1 MAPELVHLGGDFH
14 CYASG
19 VDEARFIYREI
30 FQDRSYGGPDLPSE
44 PLIVDV
50 GANIGL
56 FSLYM
61 KQRHPGAQIL
71 AFEPAPE
78 TFDVL
83 TRNLDLHGA
92 SGVAAHR
99 CALGADRHTATL
111 TYYPNVPGNSTLRA
125 MDKVRDQEIL
135 REHFGVVKVEGWF
148 RDPVEVE
155 VPVHRLSDCLGRY
168 VDKGDAIDLLKI
180 DVEGSEMS
188 VLRGIDEADW
198 WRVRHVLVEVTGLN
212 GCREQV
218 QDFLHNK
225 GFTISYAAAREIPEG
240 LKTGMLTA
248 VRSPSN
254 DDSGVDIKV

>member
-1 MAPELVHLGGDFH
+1 MAPELINLGDDFH
-14 CYASG
+14 CYAIG

-30 FQDRSYGGPDLPSE
+30 FQNHSYGGPDLPSE

-61 KQRHPGAQIL
+61 RQRHPGARIL

-83 TRNLDLHGA
+83 TRNLTLHGA
-92 SGVAAHR
+92 SSVAAHR
-99 CALGADRHTATL
+99 CALGEDSHMATL
-111 TYYPNVPGNSTLRA
+111 TYYPNVPGNSTLQA
-125 MDKVRDQEIL
+125 MDKVRDQKVL
-135 REHFGVVKVEGWF
+135 REYFGSVKVEGWF

-155 VPVHRLSDCLGRY
+155 VAVHRLSDCLGRY
-168 VDKGDAIDLLKI
+168 VDKGDTIDFLKI

-198 WRVRHVLVEVTGLN
+198 LRVRHVLVEVTGLN
-212 GCREQV
+212 GCRSQV
-218 QDFLHNK
+218 QDFLQTM
-225 GFTISYAAAREIPEG
+225 GFTISYKAAREIPEG

-248 VRSPSN
+248 IRGPIN
-254 DDSGVDIKV
+254 

>member
-14 CYASG
+14 CYARG

-30 FQDRSYGGPDLPSE
+30 FQDHSYGGLDLPSD

-78 TFDVL
+78 TFDYL
-83 TRNLDLHGA
+83 TRNLALHGA
-92 SGVAAHR
+92 SGVAAH
-99 CALGADRHTATL
+99 CGALGADSQMTTL
-111 TYYPNVPGNSTLRA
+111 TYYPNVPGNSTLQA
-125 MDKVRDQEIL
+125 MDKVRDQEVL
-135 REHFGVVKVEGWF
+135 REHFGAGKVEGWF

-168 VDKGDAIDLLKI
+168 VDKGNAIDLLKI

-188 VLRGIDEADW
+188 VLRGVDEADW
-198 WRVRHVLVEVTGLN
+198 LRVRHVLVEVTGLN
-212 GCREQV
+212 GCRDQV
-218 QDFLHNK
+218 QDFLRTK
-225 GFTISYAAAREIPEG
+225 GFTISYAAAREIPLE
-240 LKTGMLTA
+240 LKTGVLTA
-248 VRSPSN
+248 IRGPSN
-254 DDSGVDIKV
+254 DGLA